1 MQRHMIRQVI
11 VSEYKVIYFS
21 GPLVIDHSVSLV
33 GPKHLR
39 ENQEVGGVL
48 VITLLVENGKRTSDE
63 PNKTALGFLH
73 ENGQRF
79 AYVCEIINSLSV
91 LGYCM

>member
-1 MQRHMIRQVI
+1 MSTKWYII
-11 VSEYKVIYFS
+11 LYS
-21 GPLVIDHSVSLV
+21 LVIDHSVSLV
-33 GPKHLR
+33 GPEHLR
-39 ENQEVGGVL
+39 ENQEIGRVL

-63 PNKTALGFLH
+63 PNMIALRFSH

-91 LGYCM
+91 LG